1 MLTYI
6 VGLHNAQGPPVPIP
20 NTEVKLCG
28 AENTRLEAVR
38 EDRARPTQYSS
49 VAQSVE
55 RMTVNHDVTGSSPV
69 RGAKKKRS
77 HRVRSFLFALQS
89 KQTCDIMIKIS
100 SAYRLSVAKLVVDE
114 EKRA

>member
-38 EDRARPTQYSS
+38 EDRARPTLYSS
-49 VAQSVE
+49 IAQSVE

-69 RGAKKKRS
+69 RGAKSKTHPS
-77 HRVRSFLFALQS
+77 GWVLFLLFAQS
-89 KQTCDIMIKIS
+89 S
-100 SAYRLSVAKLVVDE
+100 SVTS
-114 EKRA
+114 